1 MGTGNGT
8 TAYQAHLVV
17 GQPEN
22 FDWRKTMTK
31 ATTEQ
36 PGFPGVRDSKKRA
49 YLLEFAETANH
60 TSAAKYAG
68 VSVRTAFNWRTDT
81 RPEYREFQQDLEVA
95 EQQLCDRIFAEIAR
109 RALEESNDKMLI
121 FLAKRLMPEFREN
134 FRQPSPQ
141 AEARLQAERECFDQ
155 LKQQEVDSIHERI
168 RLAEMF
174 TPLPMLADKKE
185 WLPAD

>member
-1 MGTGNGT
+1 
-8 TAYQAHLVV
+8 
-17 GQPEN
+17 
-22 FDWRKTMTK
+22 MTK

-36 PGFPGVRDSKKRA
+36 PEFPGVRDSKKRA

-81 RPEYREFQQDLEVA
+81 RPEYRQFQQDLEVA

-121 FLAKRLMPEFREN
+121 FMAKRLMPEFREN
-134 FRQPSPQ
+134 YRKPT
-141 AEARLQAERECFDQ
+141 ARE
-155 LKQQEVDSIHERI
+155 
-168 RLAEMF
+168 
-174 TPLPMLADKKE
+174 
-185 WLPAD
+185 